1 MRRDRPIR
9 TVGSAPS
16 PSSSYSFDR
25 DTPSSFA
32 AAGIVTNRTWLPD
45 AAIVAASGEGAVIR
59 TSMSILLVDASS
71 QNEASLGASLV
82 HAHGQGLTPHLPEP

>member
-16 PSSSYSFDR
+16 PSNSYSFDR

-32 AAGIVTNRTWLPD
+32 AAGIVTNLTWLPD
-45 AAIVAASGEGAVIR
+45 ADIVPASGEGAVIR
-59 TSMSILLVDASS
+59 TSMSILLRDASS
-71 QNEASLGASLV
+71 QNEASLGAPVV
-82 HAHGQGLTPHLPEP
+82 HAHGQGLTPQLPEL